1 MIYINAI
8 LITAIAY
15 SAIRLFIE
23 YTESSKSPKADI
35 KKTRTIKF
43 GSTHRNRKNYFITRR
58 EVRGL
63 EPSLDTITTYTPEAS
78 VRSLISRV
86 LVADDAP
93 VYTSW
98 PTVL

>member
-1 MIYINAI
+1 MTYINTI
-8 LITAIAY
+8 LVTGIAY
-15 SAIRLFIE
+15 SATKLLIGYSEVAKR
-23 YTESSKSPKADI
+23 TVTGI

-63 EPSLDTITTYTPEAS
+63 EPSLDTKTTYTPEAR

-86 LVADDAP
+86 LVPEEAP

>member
-8 LITAIAY
+8 FITAIAY
-15 SAIRLFIE
+15 SAIKLFIGYSE
-23 YTESSKSPKADI
+23 NDKSRVAGI

-43 GSTHRNRKNYFITRR
+43 GSTHRNQKNYLITRR
-58 EVRGL
+58 EVSGL
-63 EPSLDTITTYTPEAS
+63 EPSLETKTTYTPEAR
-78 VRSLISRV
+78 VRSLMSIV
-86 LVADDAP
+86 LELEDAP